1 MENEKEEF
9 EQNGEIEK
17 DEPGSFLS
25 WKDLLQ
31 WQYIRWPVATFLA
44 MILLFF
50 LFDKALM
57 PLYTKH
63 GQEIKIPD
71 VTGLSYE
78 EAQKILQDHGFRPIL
93 DHKANSTSV
102 ETGHIISQS
111 PVPGSIVKSNRRT
124 YLTVSKGEKW
134 VRVPKL
140 VGGSERDAVL
150 QLRQLDLVPGKRM
163 YEFSSFYPKGVV
175 SAQSVPVGD
184 SLSVGDTVDIQISL
198 GDIPENLTVPNLI
211 GKSFEEAKKILSASG
226 FQIGLITYQLNNDL
240 LPETVIRQSL
250 PADNTVDV
258 GASIDLVLSRIEEK
272 NEE

>member
-1 MENEKEEF
+1 MENEREEF
-9 EQNGEIEK
+9 EQNSESGEPETSS
-17 DEPGSFLS
+17 PHS
-25 WKDLLQ
+25 WKEWLQ
-31 WQYIRWPVATFLA
+31 WQYVRWPVYAFLA

-50 LFDKALM
+50 LFDKVVM

-63 GQEIKIPD
+63 GQEIKMPD

-78 EAQKILQDHGFRPIL
+78 EAQKILHDQGFRPIL
-93 DHKANSTSV
+93 GHEAYSMSV
-102 ETGHIISQS
+102 ENGHIISQS
-111 PVPGSIVKSNRRT
+111 PEPGSIVKSNRRT

-140 VGGSERDAVL
+140 VGGSERDALL
-150 QLRQLDLVPGKRM
+150 QLRQLDLVPGERM

-184 SLSVGDTVDIQISL
+184 SVSVGDTVDIQISL

-211 GKSFEEAKKILSASG
+211 GKSFAEAKKILLANG

-240 LPETVIRQSL
+240 LPETVIQQSL
-250 PADNTVDV
+250 PADSTVDV
-258 GASIDLVLSRIEEK
+258 GASVDLVLSQIEEK